1 MECKAVRAARVG
13 ARLRYAGFGAAFKQ
27 SLIEDLGPWTL
38 SASGWGETLPH
49 EDNRI
54 TLDPDVKDKWGIPAA
69 RLDVR
74 WRDNERAMDK
84 DMMTAMAEMLDAAGC
99 TNVRQHGSNNPP
111 GHCIHE
117 MGGARMSRKAS
128 DGVVNQWNQA
138 WDVKNSFPDRRLMHG
153 QLRVP
158 ESEHHVHGDHGSG
171 CSACGGRHETR
182 RGLMRNV
189 SRRQVLGT
197 LGTLGAAAALPT
209 NLSLAEVARPA
220 ARLKQS
226 VSRWCY
232 GRIPLDDLCEAAKT
246 IGYKSVELLSEKE
259 WEVPKKHG
267 MACAMANGLRHHSRR
282 LQSSGQP
289 RQARGRR
296 GANDS
301 ARRGGR
307 VPNIVVFSGNR
318 AGLSDGEG
326 IANCIAGLK
335 RVTPTAE
342 RHNVTLCLEMLN
354 SKVDHKDYQADHTAW
369 AVQVVQGRQLAAP
382 QAAI

>member
-1 MECKAVRAARVG
+1 
-13 ARLRYAGFGAAFKQ
+13 
-27 SLIEDLGPWTL
+27 
-38 SASGWGETLPH
+38 
-49 EDNRI
+49 
-54 TLDPDVKDKWGIPAA
+54 
-69 RLDVR
+69 
-74 WRDNERAMDK
+74 
-84 DMMTAMAEMLDAAGC
+84 
-99 TNVRQHGSNNPP
+99 
-111 GHCIHE
+111 
-117 MGGARMSRKAS
+117 
-128 DGVVNQWNQA
+128 
-138 WDVKNSFPDRRLMHG
+138 
-153 QLRVP
+153 
-158 ESEHHVHGDHGSG
+158 
-171 CSACGGRHETR
+171 
-182 RGLMRNV
+182 MRNV

-267 MACAMANGLRHHSRR
+267 MACAMANGFGTIPVGFNRPDNHDKLVADAERMIP
-282 LQSSGQP
+282 LVAAAG
-289 RQARGRR
+289 
-296 GANDS
+296 
-301 ARRGGR
+301 

-369 AVQVVQGRQLAAP
+369 AVQVVQGVNSPRLKLLYDIYHMQIMDGDVIATVRANFGHIAHFHTGGVPGRAEIDDTQELNYRRVM
-382 QAAI
+382 QAIADLGFTGYVGQEFVPKRDPLTSLKQAFEICDV